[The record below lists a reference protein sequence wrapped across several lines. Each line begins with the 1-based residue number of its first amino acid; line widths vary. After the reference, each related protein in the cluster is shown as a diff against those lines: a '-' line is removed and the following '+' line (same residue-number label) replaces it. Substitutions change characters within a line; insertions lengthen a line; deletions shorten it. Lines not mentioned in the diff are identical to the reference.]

1 MKDQVI
7 VTSGAWQ
14 LSSVASL
21 SAIKVTASCSRD
33 LTMETSLS
41 IWATEL
47 SESTSDLTGCIR
59 VTFYRAKI
67 VGVSFGGVDPFSV
80 ESVVAYEKALEEA
93 KQQGTRVRWGYML
106 CQSGKNPEAP
116 SGPEFTSALNIN
128 PDGLIDRDLLHV
140 LWGMGK
146 DFGSCGIRI
155 GSLISRNEA
164 LLRACEANSYFSG
177 PSSLTYPTHPI
188 SPNQKWATC
197 GIGDGANIVLGF
209 NGCLLSVSIFPSNG
223 SSTKDTEG
231 QQDGPQQDHFI
242 DALEKATVCQD
253 DDEYEELVDEV
264 LIPILDTGR
273 PLFRQLI
280 PSRDERVQDNQSLY
294 HLLFPPV
301 LYFRLEAPTP
311 TTSVSLIS
319 IDSSEAST
327 TLTIDPAFDHSID
340 QDLQLNPD
348 IPRFTPEDISVAEVF
363 VRGAFTITAAVE
375 VQGQDMFCKSHV
387 RAGGLFGT
395 SEARELNCLNEMVKH
410 ILGFLRQW
418 VSGRRLS
425 DAIAAAT
432 AEKRQKWACQI
443 RQSIE
448 LLHQNGL
455 VWGDGKASN
464 IIIDDKDDAWLVDFG
479 GGYTRGWVDEELAET
494 QQGDEQALE
503 KIIEFLSGNEDVPL
517 SP

>member
-1 MKDQVI
+1 MGDMVETEAMDDI
-7 VTSGAWQ
+7 TVYQ
-14 LSSVASL
+14 L
-21 SAIKVTASCSRD
+21 
-33 LTMETSLS
+33 
-41 IWATEL
+41 
-47 SESTSDLTGCIR
+47 
-59 VTFYRAKI
+59 
-67 VGVSFGGVDPFSV
+67 
-80 ESVVAYEKALEEA
+80 
-93 KQQGTRVRWGYML
+93 
-106 CQSGKNPEAP
+106 
-116 SGPEFTSALNIN
+116 
-128 PDGLIDRDLLHV
+128 
-140 LWGMGK
+140 
-146 DFGSCGIRI
+146 
-155 GSLISRNEA
+155 
-164 LLRACEANSYFSG
+164 NS
-177 PSSLTYPTHPI
+177 
-188 SPNQKWATC
+188 

-209 NGCLLSVSIFPSNG
+209 NGCLLSISIFPSNG
-223 SSTKDTEG
+223 LSTKDTEG
-231 QQDGPQQDHFI
+231 QQDRPQQDHFI
-242 DALEKATVCQD
+242 EAIEKATVCQD

-264 LIPILDTGR
+264 LIPILKTGR

-280 PSRDERVQDNQSLY
+280 PSRDERVQDNKSLY
-294 HLLFPPV
+294 YLLFPPV
-301 LYFRLEAPTP
+301 FYFRLEAPDP

-327 TLTIDPAFDHSID
+327 TLTIDPAFDQSID
-340 QDLQLNPD
+340 QDLELNPD
-348 IPRFTPEDISVAEVF
+348 IPRFTAEEISVSEVF

-395 SEARELNCLNEMVKH
+395 SEARELNCLSEMVKVFTPNTIKVPQLLGYIH
-410 ILGFLRQW
+410 HKDTQQILGFLRKW
-418 VSGRRLS
+418 VPGRRLS

-494 QQGDEQALE
+494 KQGDEQALE
-503 KIIEFLSGNEDVPL
+503 KIIELLSGNEDVPL